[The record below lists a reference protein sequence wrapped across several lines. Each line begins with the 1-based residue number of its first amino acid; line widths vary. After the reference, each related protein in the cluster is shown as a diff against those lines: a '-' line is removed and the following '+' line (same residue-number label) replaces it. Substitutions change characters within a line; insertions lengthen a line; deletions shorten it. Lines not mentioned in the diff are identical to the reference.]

1 MRELYMSN
9 KVPDMKAETSV
20 PVHEIIA
27 TRRSPRS
34 FDETATISDDNLRGV
49 LEAAR
54 WAASAFNGQPW
65 RFFVGKRGD
74 EVFGQILTSLGEFNQ
89 SWAKSASALILV
101 SGKTT
106 KRDGSIHADFQYD
119 CGLAVAQ
126 LVIEAHH
133 RGLIAHQMTGFDKT
147 IAQSELSISADL
159 MPVVVIALGTQDVP
173 EKLSG
178 PLLERELAKRE
189 RLPLSEIVIK
199 GLPA

>member
-1 MRELYMSN
+1 
-9 KVPDMKAETSV
+9 MKAETSV

-89 SWAKSASALILV
+89 SWAKSASVLILV

-189 RLPLSEIVIK
+189 RLPLSEIVVK

>member
-1 MRELYMSN
+1 MRELYLSI

-34 FDETATISDDNLRGV
+34 FDEVATISDDDLRGV

-74 EVFGQILTSLGEFNQ
+74 EVFTQILTSLGEFNQ

-106 KRDGSIHADFQYD
+106 KQDGSIHADFQYD

-159 MPVVVIALGTQDVP
+159 MPVVVIALGTQDAP

-189 RLPLSEIVIK
+189 RLPLSEIVVK

>member
-1 MRELYMSN
+1 MR
-9 KVPDMKAETSV
+9 AETSV
-20 PVHEIIA
+20 PVNPVIA

-34 FDETATISDDNLRGV
+34 FKDDHQIPAGDIRAI

-54 WAASAFNGQPW
+54 WAPSAFNGQPW

-89 SWAKSASALILV
+89 SWAKNASSLILV
-101 SGKTT
+101 AGKTT
-106 KRDGSIHADFQYD
+106 RGDGSIHADFQFD

-126 LVIEAHH
+126 LVIETHH
-133 RGLIAHQMTGFDKT
+133 RGLIAHQMTGFDKAV
-147 IAQSELSISADL
+147 AQRELSIAADL
-159 MPVVVIALGTQDVP
+159 MPVVVIAIGTQDAP

-189 RLPLSEIVIK
+189 RLPLTELVVK
-199 GLPA
+199 GFPA